1 MTVRGKKLFALLLAF
16 VMSVSLCSC
25 WEEEEDDEF
34 WNESLPD
41 EQSEETAEMHIS
53 DFALPY
59 LQSQT
64 LDPISCIDGVQQTIG
79 ALLYEGLFAPDEN
92 FLLQKVL
99 CREYTYDA
107 QKQTYTFSL
116 RENVTFSDGS
126 PLTVSDVLATYRRA
140 AASERYGARFAAVSS
155 MQLSDNKLIITLS
168 QGNSAFPALLDIPIV
183 KSGSEKELIPLGTG
197 PYLFLTNSE
206 GACLIQNTD
215 WWGTA
220 DFPLERIKLVS
231 AKDNSTASYL
241 LSSCDVHLLVS
252 DLTGTVASGS
262 IGETDVF
269 DAAGTTMLYLGFNT
283 QRAPLSDSIV
293 RRAMSSAINRSA
305 IVSTLLSGHAQAAQL
320 PLSPAVPLY
329 PSDLSTSD
337 IDYPQALAN
346 AGLSSRLPK
355 TLTLLVNEENSF
367 KCSVAA
373 ALCRQLSTD
382 TLHITLNTLP
392 WESYLFA
399 LQSGNFDLYLGEA
412 KLTADWNAASL
423 IGSDGRLNYGGY
435 ADAKMDGL
443 LSAFLACENE
453 TTAKAY
459 LRYFAQTTPI
469 APIAFKSVSTQISA
483 ELAENVQPTASNPF
497 YNLDRWTLHLD
508 R

>member
-1 MTVRGKKLFALLLAF
+1 MKGKKLFALLLAF
-16 VMSVSLCSC
+16 VMSLSLCAC

-41 EQSEETAEMHIS
+41 DQGEKIVEMQIS

-59 LQSQT
+59 LPSQT

-79 ALLYEGLFAPDEN
+79 ALLYEGLFATGEN

-99 CREYTYDA
+99 CREYIYDA
-107 QKQTYTFSL
+107 EKRTYTFSL

-140 AASERYGARFAAVSS
+140 AASERYSARFAAVSS
-155 MQLSDNKLIITLS
+155 MQLSDNALVITLS
-168 QGNSAFPALLDIPIV
+168 QDNSAFPSLLDIPIV
-183 KSGSEKELIPLGTG
+183 KSGSEKDLIPLGTG
-197 PYLFLTNSE
+197 PYLFLTDSE

-220 DFPLERIKLVS
+220 DFPLERIPLVS
-231 AKDNSTASYL
+231 ARDNSTASYL

-252 DLTGTVASGS
+252 DLTGTVAAGN
-262 IGETDVF
+262 IGEIDVF
-269 DAAGTTMLYLGFNT
+269 DAAGTTMLYMGFNT
-283 QRAPLSDSIV
+283 QRTLLSDSTV
-293 RRAMSSAINRSA
+293 RRAMSSAINRFS
-305 IVSTLLSGHAQAAQL
+305 IVSTLLSGHAQAAQF

-329 PSDLSTSD
+329 PSDLPTSD

-346 AGLSSRLPK
+346 AGLGSKHSR
-355 TLTLLVNEENSF
+355 TLTLLVNEENAF
-367 KCSVAA
+367 KCSVAE

-382 TLHITLNTLP
+382 ALDVTLKILP

-412 KLTADWNAASL
+412 KLTVDWNAASL
-423 IGSDGRLNYGGY
+423 IGSAGNLNYGGY
-435 ADAKMDGL
+435 ADAKMDEL

-459 LRYFAQTTPI
+459 LRYFAQTAPI

-483 ELAENVQPTASNPF
+483 GLAENVRPTASNPF

-508 R
+508 Q